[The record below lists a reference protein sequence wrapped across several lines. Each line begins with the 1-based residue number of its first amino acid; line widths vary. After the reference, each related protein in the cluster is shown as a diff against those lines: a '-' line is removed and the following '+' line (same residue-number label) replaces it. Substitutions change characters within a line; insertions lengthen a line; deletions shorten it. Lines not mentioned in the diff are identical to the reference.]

1 MSKCFD
7 THLSILVVVFV
18 IQAAIIVK
26 TSGNSN

>member
-7 THLSILVVVFV
+7 THLSILVVVLV
-18 IQAAIIVK
+18 IQAAIIAK